1 MSYHSCSDSEPDT
14 KAGAGAGQALVWR
27 TVRVT
32 IHCHS
37 RGFSQVRPSANQI
50 FGRLR
55 FYVLLLHCSVYDSW
69 CYNRA
74 LELLLDLRE
83 T

>member
-14 KAGAGAGQALVWR
+14 KSGAGAGAGQALVWR

-37 RGFSQVRPSANQI
+37 RGFSQVRTTRTFSH
-50 FGRLR
+50 F
-55 FYVLLLHCSVYDSW
+55 SVS
-69 CYNRA
+69 RH
-74 LELLLDLRE
+74 
-83 T
+83 

>member
-14 KAGAGAGQALVWR
+14 KAGAGQALVWR

-37 RGFSQVRPSANQI
+37 RGFSQVRTAGTFSH
-50 FGRLR
+50 F
-55 FYVLLLHCSVYDSW
+55 SVS
-69 CYNRA
+69 RH
-74 LELLLDLRE
+74 
-83 T
+83 

>member
-14 KAGAGAGQALVWR
+14 KAGGGSGAGAGAGQALVWR

-37 RGFSQVRPSANQI
+37 RGFSQVRTAGTFSH
-50 FGRLR
+50 F
-55 FYVLLLHCSVYDSW
+55 SVS
-69 CYNRA
+69 RH
-74 LELLLDLRE
+74 
-83 T
+83 

>member
-14 KAGAGAGQALVWR
+14 KPGAGAGAGAGQALVWR

-37 RGFSQVRPSANQI
+37 RGFSQVSQAKIRM
-50 FGRLR
+50 
-55 FYVLLLHCSVYDSW
+55 SW
-69 CYNRA
+69 CVM
-74 LELLLDLRE
+74 
-83 T
+83 

>member
-14 KAGAGAGQALVWR
+14 KAGAGAGAGQALVWR

-37 RGFSQVRPSANQI
+37 RGFSQVSQAK
-50 FGRLR
+50 LR
-55 FYVLLLHCSVYDSW
+55 MSLCVM
-69 CYNRA
+69 
-74 LELLLDLRE
+74 
-83 T
+83 

>member
-14 KAGAGAGQALVWR
+14 KSGAGQALVWR

-37 RGFSQVRPSANQI
+37 RGFSQVSQAKIRM
-50 FGRLR
+50 
-55 FYVLLLHCSVYDSW
+55 SW
-69 CYNRA
+69 CVM
-74 LELLLDLRE
+74 
-83 T
+83 

>member
-14 KAGAGAGQALVWR
+14 KSGAGAGAGQALVWR

-37 RGFSQVRPSANQI
+37 RGFSQVRPGANQR
-50 FGRLR
+50 FGR
-55 FYVLLLHCSVYDSW
+55 FYVLLCSVYDSW
-69 CYNRA
+69 RYNRA
-74 LELLLDLRE
+74 LKLLLDLRE